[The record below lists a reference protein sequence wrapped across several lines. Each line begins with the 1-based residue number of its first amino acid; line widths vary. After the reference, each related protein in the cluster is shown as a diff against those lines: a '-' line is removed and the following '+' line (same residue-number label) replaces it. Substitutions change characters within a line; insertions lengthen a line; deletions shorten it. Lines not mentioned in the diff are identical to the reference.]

1 MPLWLLSYL
10 PATLIIDPGLTSG
23 ACWPSEFV
31 LVRLESQE
39 EQYGVILTLGTHG
52 GEGQRREGKHQ
63 SQQVRK
69 GRMIGWSVLVGCW
82 RPTPDCSTMMMMT
95 MLM

>member
-1 MPLWLLSYL
+1 MPWWLLSYL
-10 PATLIIDPGLTSG
+10 PVTLIIDPDLTRG

-39 EQYGVILTLGTHG
+39 EQHGVILTLGTHG

-63 SQQVRK
+63 SQLTSKK
-69 GRMIGWSVLVGCW
+69 GKMIGWSVLVGCW
-82 RPTPDCSTMMMMT
+82 WPTLLLTAA
-95 MLM
+95 